1 MLRDLGNSEEV
12 VRASQRLLKLAEI
25 GDRLPTPVEDL
36 IAAAGLH
43 RGSDDLFADDTI
55 EEAPRH
61 LRDAIRSLRGKVHA
75 ALDRKRRAVYVDP
88 NINHEGRRAFR
99 ALHEVG
105 HDILPS
111 QNAPA
116 HGDDAY
122 TLSWLTKVQWER
134 DANQVAAELLFQRE
148 RFTGMAGEYETGLG
162 AMVKLTQN
170 FGGSL
175 QAGHRR
181 YVEFHREA
189 VAGVVL
195 DVSPRPTG
203 PEAYRRYEAVCSPA
217 WEARFGRTDSWP
229 TVLEAR
235 AFGFLGGAT
244 RANAWPRVDWEGKW
258 PDLDNTMVPVR
269 AEIMSTSYRLLVLL
283 WAPQRGLFRRRVIL
297 GDSKAA

>member
-1 MLRDLGNSEEV
+1 MLRDLGNGDEV
-12 VRASQRLLKLAEI
+12 VRASQRLLKLAEV
-25 GDRLPTPVEDL
+25 GDRLPTPVDDL
-36 IAAAGLH
+36 IEAAGLH

-55 EEAPRH
+55 DEAPHH
-61 LRDAIRSLRGKVHA
+61 LREAIRGLRGKVHA

-88 NINHEGRRAFR
+88 SINHDGRRAFR

-134 DANQVAAELLFQRE
+134 DSNQVAAELLFQRD
-148 RFTGMAGEYETGLG
+148 RFTHMAAEYETGLA
-162 AMVKLTQN
+162 AMVQLTQS

-181 YVEFHREA
+181 YVEFHRDA
-189 VAGVVL
+189 VAGIVL
-195 DVSPRPTG
+195 DVSPQGRG
-203 PEAYRRYEAVCSPA
+203 PEAYRRYEAVCSPG
-217 WEARFGRTDSWP
+217 WEARFGRTDWWP
-229 TVLEAR
+229 SVLEAQ
-235 AFGFLGGAT
+235 AFGFVAGAT
-244 RANAWPRVDWEGKW
+244 RANVGPQIEWEGKW
-258 PDLDNTMVPVR
+258 PDVENMMASVR

-283 WAPQRGLFRRRVIL
+283 WAPQRTLFKRRVTL
-297 GDSKAA
+297 GDRKAA